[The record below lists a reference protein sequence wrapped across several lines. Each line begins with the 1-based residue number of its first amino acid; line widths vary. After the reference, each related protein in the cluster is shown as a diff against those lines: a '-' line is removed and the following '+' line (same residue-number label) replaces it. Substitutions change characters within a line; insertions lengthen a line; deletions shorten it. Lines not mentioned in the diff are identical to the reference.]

1 VTRPKTLGG
10 LGIKDLGAFN
20 QALRLRWIWHRWAT
34 PSKSW
39 TGLHI
44 AMTGM
49 EEALFMHHHKIGQW
63 EQSEVLE
70 GQLAQWA
77 SPRRHRA
84 RLYKLAWRKNQN
96 VATALQR
103 KRWMRGLQRMATDQ
117 ELHQFV
123 ELWSQLQGIELQ
135 QQEDEV
141 VWKQTS
147 GQYSTKSAYNIQFT
161 GSFSEMDWNNI
172 WKIKA
177 EHKCRFFIWFLL

>member
-1 VTRPKTLGG
+1 
-10 LGIKDLGAFN
+10 
-20 QALRLRWIWHRWAT
+20 
-34 PSKSW
+34 
-39 TGLHI
+39 
-44 AMTGM
+44 
-49 EEALFMHHHKIGQW
+49 
-63 EQSEVLE
+63 
-70 GQLAQWA
+70 
-77 SPRRHRA
+77 
-84 RLYKLAWRKNQN
+84 
-96 VATALQR
+96 
-103 KRWMRGLQRMATDQ
+103 MATDQ

-123 ELWSQLQGIELQ
+123 ELWSQLQGIELQQ